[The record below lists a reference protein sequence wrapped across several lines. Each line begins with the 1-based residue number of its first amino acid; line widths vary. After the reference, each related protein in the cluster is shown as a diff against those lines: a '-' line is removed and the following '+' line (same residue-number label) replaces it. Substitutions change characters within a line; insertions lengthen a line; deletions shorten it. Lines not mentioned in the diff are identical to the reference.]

1 MSSQAQSK
9 INSWTRGLLIV
20 AVVALVGVGLTHL
33 TFAATGSLTFTPS
46 SGSYNVGDT
55 INVTLVENS
64 GTDPADTIDAFVT
77 FPASLLQFIG
87 DTTVAPF
94 SLNPSGTDTASG
106 GSVQVTRA
114 QLGTTSTGQQ
124 TVSVLSFKVLAAGSA
139 TVGFNAGN
147 SKIWANGSNV
157 LTSSPSATFTLV
169 APATG
174 GGTTGGGTTGGG
186 TTGGGTTGG
195 GTTVPSTGTTTTTTN
210 NTSVNVG
217 TKGTT
222 GVKVPNGGSVAVSS
236 DVTVQPT
243 TQQTEGVIK
252 VEYYLGDKLVD
263 TETKAPYAYNIA
275 TSTLKNGKY
284 ELKTKTYY
292 ENGTTK
298 ESTQH
303 VEITK
308 AASKTKLNPVG
319 ISLIAIAAIVG
330 AFLILHRPRK
340 FKPVAVNS
348 DQASKIVTSA
358 NPPAPTQA
366 PAAPLPPVAPHPVSN
381 APAPGTV
388 IQVKDQNEQ
397 K

>member
-1 MSSQAQSK
+1 MSKSVK
-9 INSWTRGLLIV
+9 TMFTGWTRAVLII
-20 AVVALVGVGLTHL
+20 AVVVVAGVGLTHL

-46 SGSYNVGDT
+46 SGSFNVGDT
-55 INVTLVENS
+55 FNVTLVENS
-64 GTDPADTIDAFVT
+64 GSDPADTIDAFVT
-77 FPASLLQFIG
+77 FPTSLLQFVG

-106 GSVQVTRA
+106 GTVQITRA

-147 SKIWANGSNV
+147 SKIWANGSDV

-186 TTGGGTTGG
+186 STSGGGSV
-195 GTTVPSTGTTTTTTN
+195 VPSSGTTTTTTN

-243 TQQTEGVIK
+243 TQQTEGVTK
-252 VEYYLGDKLVD
+252 VEYYLGDKLVA
-263 TETKAPYAYNIA
+263 TETKAPYAYNIQ

-284 ELKTKTYY
+284 DLKTKTYY
-292 ENGTTK
+292 DNGTTK

-308 AASKTKLNPVG
+308 AASKTKINPVG

-358 NPPAPTQA
+358 NPPAAPQA
-366 PAAPLPPVAPHPVSN
+366 PVAPLPPVAPHPVSN